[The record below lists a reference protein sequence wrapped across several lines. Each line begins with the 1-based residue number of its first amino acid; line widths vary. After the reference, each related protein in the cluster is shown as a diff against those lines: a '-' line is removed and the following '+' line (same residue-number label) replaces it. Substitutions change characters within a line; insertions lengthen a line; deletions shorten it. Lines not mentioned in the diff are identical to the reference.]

1 MPASSFR
8 FIPGTSLYQPMD
20 PRVAHIA
27 LTAIQRSSRELPADQ
42 ALREELKRQRGL
54 LPGDGR
60 EVAQAVFAWFRWRGW
75 LGETPEEASL
85 AAAVNMQERFDRAP
99 ETFPDSE
106 LAARAVP
113 SWTAAETA
121 VTKGW
126 LRTLQ
131 RTPKLWLRAPAG
143 LGSAL
148 AQRLG
153 AARVKDHMPE
163 AMEYFGREDL
173 FRTPEFHEGE
183 FEVQDINSQVVG
195 FLCGA
200 QPGETWWDACAGE
213 GGKTLHLSNLMANK
227 GLIWASDR
235 AAWRLQRLK
244 QRAGRARVFNYRA
257 ALWDGGPKL
266 PTKTKFDGVLV
277 DAPCSGQGTW
287 HRNPHARW
295 TTTAEDV
302 RELAAIQQRLLA
314 HAAPSLKPG
323 GRLVYAVCTLAR
335 AETDEVADAFE
346 QNVPGFE
353 PWPMT
358 SPFDR
363 DGEKQARVWLR
374 PEATDGNGMFI
385 AAWRRRPD

>member
-1 MPASSFR
+1 
-8 FIPGTSLYQPMD
+8 MD
-20 PRVAHIA
+20 TRVAQIA
-27 LTAIQRSSRELPADQ
+27 IAVIQRSSRERPADM
-42 ALREELKRQRGL
+42 ALREEFKRQRGL
-54 LPGDGR
+54 LPTDGR
-60 EVAQAVFAWFRWRGW
+60 EVTQAVFAWFRWRGW
-75 LGETPEEASL
+75 LGETADESSL
-85 AAAVNMQERFDRAP
+85 ASAVNMQERFDRAP
-99 ETFPDSE
+99 ETVPDSE
-106 LAARAVP
+106 LAAHAVP
-113 SWTAAETA
+113 PWTNAETA

-126 LRTLQ
+126 LRSLQ

-143 LGSAL
+143 NGSEL

-153 AARVKDHMPE
+153 SAHPAALMPE
-163 AMEYFGREDL
+163 ALDYFGREDL
-173 FRTPEFHEGE
+173 FRTPEFHDGA
-183 FEVQDINSQVVG
+183 FEVQDIHSQAVG

-244 QRAGRARVFNYRA
+244 QRAGRARVFNYRSV
-257 ALWDGGPKL
+257 LWDGGPKL

-277 DAPCSGQGTW
+277 DAPCSGLGTW

-295 TTTAEDV
+295 TTTPDDV
-302 RELAAIQQRLLA
+302 RELATVQQRLLA

-323 GRLVYAVCTLAR
+323 GRLVYAVCTLTR

-346 QNVPGFE
+346 KSIPGFE
-353 PWPMT
+353 PWPMA
-358 SPFDR
+358 SPFDLNA
-363 DGEKQARVWLR
+363 EKQARVWLR

-385 AAWRRRPD
+385 AAWRRRLD